1 MHAMIHP
8 MIVVNLPVT
17 DIDRSRRFFTDL
29 GYTFNEKLSS
39 VNALTLVL
47 GNNQFAMLLRREVF
61 SSFHPVKTADAAKTK
76 ECVICLSADSRDAV
90 DALVDRAIAAGGTA
104 GDTEDH
110 GVMYGRSYNDP
121 DGHSWQIFWMDPA
134 AAEVGPEEFVTQS

>member
-1 MHAMIHP
+1 

-61 SSFHPVKTADAAKTK
+61 SSFYPVETADAAKTK